1 MTNQVIGFMFV
12 ACVIVWAVFM
22 ATMVYYIIRKD
33 LGK

>member
-1 MTNQVIGFMFV
+1 MTNLIGFMFV